1 MTLIE
6 KTLKE
11 NIDKLLTKI
20 ASDYTNYNIGV
31 ASIFERLEKEL
42 PVLLTQALQEQ
53 ERDLTEKVRMD
64 RLVLDELI
72 AHYKEQDRESRR
84 DIFNKVEQLEYTLD
98 TPQIDFKLKV
108 LNILKQD
115 ETKGSFAVWTPEIK
129 EHAKQ
134 VKEIIEN
141 RERHEN

>member
-11 NIDKLLTKI
+11 FDEFYHREKGSSLYRFCRLDFPE
-20 ASDYTNYNIGV
+20 SDSR
-31 ASIFERLEKEL
+31 SIKAFI
-42 PVLLTQALQEQ
+42 TQALQ
-53 ERDLTEKVRMD
+53 
-64 RLVLDELI
+64 
-72 AHYKEQDRESRR
+72 EQDRESRR

-115 ETKGSFAVWTPEIK
+115 ETKGS
-129 EHAKQ
+129 
-134 VKEIIEN
+134 N
-141 RERHEN
+141 